1 MSQLS
6 NRDAILNLLSRVEDT
21 VIELDKTRT
30 QNALESYSS
39 AKELLL
45 DAIETVMVGGRIAE

>member
-1 MSQLS
+1 MSNLS
-6 NRDAILNLLSRVEDT
+6 IRDTVLALLADVERT

-30 QNALESYSS
+30 QTALESYQS

-45 DAIETVMVGGRIAE
+45 DAVETVRAGGRIAE

>member
-1 MSQLS
+1 MNQLS
-6 NRDAILNLLSRVEDT
+6 TRDAIIALLAKVEDA

-45 DAIETVMVGGRIAE
+45 DAIETVMA

>member
-6 NRDAILNLLSRVEDT
+6 NRDAVIALLARVEDA
-21 VIELDKTRT
+21 VINLDQTRT
-30 QNALESYSS
+30 QTALGAYQS